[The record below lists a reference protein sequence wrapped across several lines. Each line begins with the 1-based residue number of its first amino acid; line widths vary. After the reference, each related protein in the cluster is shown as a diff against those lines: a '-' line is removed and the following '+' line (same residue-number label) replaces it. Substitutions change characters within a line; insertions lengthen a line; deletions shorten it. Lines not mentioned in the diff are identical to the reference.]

1 METRTSKKYVRGM
14 TIDEDIAEQM
24 KNPEF
29 RKAWHDLDAEF
40 ELLES
45 MIKARE
51 KAGISQGELARK
63 IGTKQPALSRLE
75 RGGFS
80 KATVETLR
88 KIADAL
94 DMRLVVKLQKKER
107 GAAAKHN

>member
-1 METRTSKKYVRGM
+1 MRKTTKEYTRGRTL
-14 TIDEDIAEQM
+14 EEHIAEHM
-24 KNPEF
+24 KNPAF
-29 RKAWHDLDAEF
+29 KKAWHDLDPEF

-45 MIKARE
+45 MIKVRE
-51 KAGISQGELARK
+51 KRGLTQSELAKR

-94 DMRLVVKLQKKER
+94 DARLVIKLQTK
-107 GAAAKHN
+107 

>member
-1 METRTSKKYVRGM
+1 METKTRKKYVRGM
-14 TIDEDIAEQM
+14 TIDEDIAERM
-24 KNPEF
+24 KDLGF
-29 RKAWHDLDAEF
+29 RKAWRDLDAEF
-40 ELLES
+40 ELMES
-45 MIKARE
+45 MIKARA

-80 KATVETLR
+80 KATVETLN

-94 DMRLVVKLQKKER
+94 DMRLVVKLQKKQR
-107 GAAAKHN
+107 RS

>member
-1 METRTSKKYVRGM
+1 MKGKYVRGM
-14 TIDEDIAEQM
+14 TLEEDISGRM

-29 RKAWHDLDAEF
+29 KKAWHALDAEF

-51 KAGISQGELARK
+51 EAGISQEELARR

-75 RGGFS
+75 RGGFA
-80 KATVETLR
+80 KATVETLN

-94 DMRLVVKLQKKER
+94 DMRLVVKLQRKQR
-107 GAAAKHN
+107 RA